1 MASDGVIEV
10 WVNCTKWNQDKNIK
24 YRQIPCKECGQFT
37 FVSNKTVEITCSDC
51 VRDMVDP
58 PIIKSTK
65 KSTKPRGWAFM
76 KEFVDA
82 DGTVYH
88 RGVEQPKLKG
98 TLEPTK
104 VEVKPKL
111 KLSKAQKSN
120 IITDASKTVSKLKR
134 ELSKVKY
141 KKDKSRIERQIKKLN
156 KLLSLKTIP
165 SDYVKYFPK
174 NK

>member
-1 MASDGVIEV
+1 
-10 WVNCTKWNQDKNIK
+10 
-24 YRQIPCKECGQFT
+24 
-37 FVSNKTVEITCSDC
+37 
-51 VRDMVDP
+51 MV
-58 PIIKSTK
+58 
-65 KSTKPRGWAFM
+65 
-76 KEFVDA
+76 
-82 DGTVYH
+82 
-88 RGVEQPKLKG
+88 KLKG

-120 IITDASKTVSKLKR
+120 IITDASKTISKLKR

-165 SDYVKYFPK
+165 FDYVKYFPK